1 MKIEIGKEYTITNK
15 YKKSYVETEYLKTY
29 NDDSGDII
37 SVQTGWRSG
46 TWTVTPQEEH
56 EVEMLVEAMTDEFD
70 DDLWMNDFENAE
82 MDSSWDGC
90 WDEWIWSG
98 YKSKTGEALEEFK
111 KEVQDEGVSY
121 LLDNG
126 WDSYECECYF
136 QGQILIEESEG
147 LDL

>member
-15 YKKSYVETEYLKTY
+15 YKKSYVETEYLKNY

-98 YKSKTGEALEEFK
+98 YKSKTGKRISASGTSPIHSY
-111 KEVQDEGVSY
+111 VISAGPSVISGGSVS
-121 LLDNG
+121 
-126 WDSYECECYF
+126 SM
-136 QGQILIEESEG
+136 IIV
-147 LDL
+147 